1 MCETGAD
8 WRMPYAGGAA
18 EGEAGHGPIP
28 PHGRG
33 GGYRI
38 SRLVRPVPG
47 GGGSSRFEMFVV
59 WGRTRGRVGPRRGL
73 VRPGSKE
80 PTPRFVGC
88 YGEAYLSGVCRVPSP
103 VWVDKVEAP
112 LDTLSI
118 TGMNEQRYLVSRD
131 GPRWKTQSVLG
142 RKKLTARF
150 PLPWLP
156 LEVKWSSVGAL

>member
-1 MCETGAD
+1 MKPAMDRSRRT
-8 WRMPYAGGAA
+8 
-18 EGEAGHGPIP
+18 EG
-28 PHGRG
+28 G

-47 GGGSSRFEMFVV
+47 GGGSSRFEKFGV
-59 WGRTRGRVGPRRGL
+59 WVRARGRVGPRRGL

-80 PTPRFVGC
+80 PTPRFVRVLRRGTP
-88 YGEAYLSGVCRVPSP
+88 ELS
-103 VWVDKVEAP
+103 
-112 LDTLSI
+112 LSSAVTCVGGQGGGTSGHFVHQSI
-118 TGMNEQRYLVSRD
+118 NGQRHLVSRD